1 MIELLKKQ
9 LAKFLNK
16 KKEEEEPKRPMW
28 PWYSDDFSFNP
39 EYLNSKLVS
48 NWTRMVDFE
57 RMKFK
62 SQLFAYGDYQF
73 PLVYETFLI
82 KDCMSLYNIEFKKPT
97 ECIFYVRMTDDGGY
111 KILDYCTS
119 KNELDF
125 FIQLNVP
132 EDILKRERER
142 SEDMKRL
149 LTTWRSLVGD
159 NKPIQIQGSCSTGY
173 PKSITLNFKI

>member
-9 LAKFLNK
+9 IAKFLG
-16 KKEEEEPKRPMW
+16 KEKEDETPKNPRW
-28 PWYSDDFSFNP
+28 PWYSDDFGFNP

-48 NWTRMVDFE
+48 NWTRLENSE
-57 RMKFK
+57 RMKFR

-73 PLVYETFLI
+73 PLVYKTFLI

-97 ECIFYVRMTDDGGY
+97 ECIFYVRMTDNGGY
-111 KILDYCTS
+111 EILDYCTS
-119 KNELDF
+119 KGELDS

-149 LTTWRSLVGD
+149 LTAWRSLVGD
-159 NKPIQIQGSCSTGY
+159 NRPIQVQGNCSTVY
-173 PKSITLNFKI
+173 PKSITLNFKV